1 MKQQILKITENIR
14 VAENVYKMVLEDP
27 ELEEMKPGQFVNIR
41 LDGLYLRRPISVCE
55 SEAGS
60 LTIIYKVVGKGTEQ
74 MSRMKEREKL
84 DVLTGL
90 GNGYDLSKAG
100 DRPLLLGG
108 GVGVP
113 PLVMLA
119 RKLREQGKDVTA
131 VLGFNT
137 MEEVF
142 GQAAF
147 EIMGVNTIVTTAD
160 GTFGTKGFVTDA
172 RPPDSSALRN
182 GWGAA
187 SAPAWAAAVKRS
199 RETSAS
205 AGKARCW
212 RRRRSC
218 LGQTDNIPV
227 RHRTGQ
233 SGDPR
238 QRHLRIRI

>member
-60 LTIIYKVVGKGTEQ
+60 LTIIYKAVGKGTEQ

-119 RKLREQGKDVTA
+119 RKLREQGNDVTA

-160 GTFGTKGFVTDA
+160 GTYGTKGFVTDA
-172 RPPDSSALRN
+172 MPEDYSYFYTCGPEPMLKAVYRKTKTSGQFSFEERM
-182 GWGAA
+182 GCGFGACMGC
-187 SAPAWAAAVKRS
+187 SCKTITGNKRMLD
-199 RETSAS
+199 
-205 AGKARCW
+205 GK
-212 RRRRSC
+212 
-218 LGQTDNIPV
+218 TDDEPV
-227 RHRTGQ
+227 RHRAG
-233 SGDPR
+233 
-238 QRHLRIRI
+238 